1 MSRRLEYF
9 VIGCIVGGV
18 AGVLGGLLLAP
29 RSGYETRRRFA
40 VQALKAADAARTVAD
55 RAELTAEA
63 LGERFD
69 HYMGRDEEVAWRKVR
84 EIREG
89 VDRYTQAQVL

>member
-1 MSRRLEYF
+1 MGRRLEYF
-9 VIGCIVGGV
+9 VIGCIVGCV
-18 AGVLGGLLLAP
+18 AGVVGGLLIAP
-29 RSGYETRRRFA
+29 RSGIETRRRLA
-40 VQALKAADAARTVAD
+40 ARALAAAEAARTVAD

-63 LGERFD
+63 LTERFD

-89 VDRYTQAQVL
+89 VDRYTQTQAL

>member
-9 VIGCIVGGV
+9 VIGCIAGGV
-18 AGVLGGLLLAP
+18 VGAVCALLLAP
-29 RSGYETRRRFA
+29 RSGYETRRR
-40 VQALKAADAARTVAD
+40 LAARALQAAEAAREVAD
-55 RAELTAEA
+55 RAEGTAEA
-63 LGERFD
+63 LTERFD

-89 VDRYTQAQVL
+89 VDRYTQTQAL